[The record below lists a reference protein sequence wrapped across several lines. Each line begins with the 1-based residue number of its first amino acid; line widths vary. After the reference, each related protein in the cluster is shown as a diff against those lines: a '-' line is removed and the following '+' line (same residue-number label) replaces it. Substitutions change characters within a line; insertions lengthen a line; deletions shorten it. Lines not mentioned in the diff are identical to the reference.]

1 MNLQDVFLEKLRKEN
16 LQTVIY
22 LVNGFQIKGLVK
34 GYDSFTIFMET
45 PEGKLQLI
53 YKHSVTTI
61 QPLTGVTPVFL
72 DEAIQKLCQKK
83 A

>member
-22 LVNGFQIKGLVK
+22 LVNGFQLKGLVK

-45 PEGKLQLI
+45 LEGKLQLI
-53 YKHSVTTI
+53 YKHAVTTI
-61 QPLTGVTPVFL
+61 QPLAGVTPGFL